1 MARVSF
7 FLAVL
12 RAAPAD
18 RKHNSPQSTIVR
30 SGAVGKRTV
39 HFKLPS
45 EF

>member
-18 RKHNSPQSTIVR
+18 RKHNSPQSTIR
-30 SGAVGKRTV
+30 AFGCCRKKDSS
-39 HFKLPS
+39 F
-45 EF
+45 